1 MSKLASV
8 LFAALIALPSFAVAG
23 GSATGVRM
31 TPDATA
37 ILVNKDVGNE
47 RWAITLNIDEDS
59 FSTGNVTGNVFRTDG
74 DPAFIYCEWSDG
86 DWEDLA
92 NTTFTWDCFGAS
104 RCTSATTCTDDF
116 DEWADLGE
124 VSLSGTFFLP

>member
-1 MSKLASV
+1 MSKLATV
-8 LFAALIALPSFAVAG
+8 LCAAIILL
-23 GSATGVRM
+23 ATSLVHAQNAPGVRI

-74 DPAFIYCEWSDG
+74 DPAFIYCEWFDG
-86 DWEDLA
+86 DVEDLA
-92 NTTFTWDCFGAS
+92 NTTVSWDCFGAD
-104 RCTSATTCTDDF
+104 RCTNRETCTDDF
-116 DEWADLGE
+116 EEWADLGE
-124 VSLSGTFFLP
+124 VSLPGTFFLP

>member
-1 MSKLASV
+1 MSRLASILCAV
-8 LFAALIALPSFAVAG
+8 VIAFPTLAHAG
-23 GSATGVRM
+23 GAGGVRI

-74 DPAFIYCEWSDG
+74 DPAFIYCEVIDG
-86 DWEDLA
+86 DVEDLA
-92 NTTFTWDCFGAS
+92 NTTFTWDCFGAD
-104 RCTSATTCTDDF
+104 RCTSAATCIDEF
-116 DEWADLGE
+116 DEWTDLGE
-124 VSLSGTFFLP
+124 VTLAGTFFLP